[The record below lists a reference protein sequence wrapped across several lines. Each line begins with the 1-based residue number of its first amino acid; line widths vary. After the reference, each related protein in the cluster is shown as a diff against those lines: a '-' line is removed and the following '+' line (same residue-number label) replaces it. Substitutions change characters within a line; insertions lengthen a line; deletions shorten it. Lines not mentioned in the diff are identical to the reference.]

1 MDSPVECGAGWG
13 LVGNLTPVLEL
24 PRFEPRGSNLPDI
37 ENSFLASPFPPLPGV
52 MLSPMSR
59 HYCPSAGARMG
70 IQVWVCLG
78 PKQVQILAGTLP
90 EIAIRMINMGFF
102 NIMDLPLV
110 SSGFQPQSRDAR
122 FGRPFS
128 LPAIP
133 WGGGRNRAGLTGVC
147 RIMRFSGELY
157 ILQ

>member
-110 SSGFQPQSRDAR
+110 TAGAR
-122 FGRPFS
+122 RPEGTPPGASFF
-128 LPAIP
+128 LFAPTLGARLIFP
-133 WGGGRNRAGLTGVC
+133 HRGK
-147 RIMRFSGELY
+147 
-157 ILQ
+157 